1 MTRTD
6 VDARWELALEQYR
19 HVEQQAALAANKA
32 SLLAAAGAIMV
43 GAFVSVAKDCP
54 ELFDPRAQASAFGA
68 LFAWSGALI
77 VGGLLVALWSTKPRV
92 TGNAAPRT
100 WWDRVLDFPGSRWT
114 PSRAGANPLFYV
126 DIAGTTDAAL
136 YRAEFR
142 ALDTEGALDAL
153 LDQIHGKSDWL
164 YGRFA
169 SVRYAVLLLMAGT
182 VGALIAVYGL
192 KLAHGDKPMCSAP
205 PPAVTPTPTSR

>member
-6 VDARWELALEQYR
+6 DEARWELALEQYR

-54 ELFDPRAQASAFGA
+54 ELFDPRAFVSAFGA

-77 VGGLLVALWSTKPRV
+77 VCGLLVALWSTKPRV
-92 TGNAAPRT
+92 TGSAAPRT

-114 PSRAGANPLFYV
+114 PPRTHTNPLFYV
-126 DIAGTTDAAL
+126 DIAAAPDPAS

-142 ALDTEGALDAL
+142 ALNTESALDAL

-192 KLAHGDKPMCSAP
+192 KLAHGDQPMCSAP
-205 PPAVTPTPTSR
+205 APTVMPAPATR